1 MNNKLINQLK
11 EMIDENANKDTGLIL
26 LAVTED
32 TTEVS
37 AVNVGVMSLV
47 YSVLTLFKEFAER
60 TSLED
65 GMKLLKMIA
74 EELVDGVGDDSAC

>member
-47 YSVLTLFKEFAER
+47 YSVSTLFKEFVER
-60 TSLED
+60 TSLEN

-74 EELVDGVGDDSAC
+74 EELVDGVGDDNAC